1 MFGFIL
7 SPIEFILV
15 AAYAPLVSLKAL
27 ESNKLNDDTNMLAFW
42 VTLSILSAIENLTW
56 GALWLFPFYTELRFG
71 LVVYMLFFEGGKI
84 VYKVVIDP
92 AYQKAKKKIPD
103 EIMDQ
108 MHGDPK
114 AFLMSLAEKGKELGQ
129 QVIAQAM
136 AKQAEAPKSD
146 KSEKK
151 KAKQA
156 K

>member
-1 MFGFIL
+1 M
-7 SPIEFILV
+7 
-15 AAYAPLVSLKAL
+15 
-27 ESNKLNDDTNMLAFW
+27 
-42 VTLSILSAIENLTW
+42 
-56 GALWLFPFYTELRFG
+56 
-71 LVVYMLFFEGGKI
+71 VYMLFFEGGKI